1 MPITLGGFGNWLVPI
16 LISRKDMAYP
26 RLNNFSFWLRLRIW
40 LRLSFLRIWV
50 RVRVRS
56 RLWLQAWIWARTKVQ
71 EEHRPRPA
79 AGAHERQRVRR
90 SCRGRTS
97 FGLRCRTCLLSLSL
111 LRVPKVWLQLPLL
124 LPLRPLPCPPTP
136 DRGLRSRQP
145 RVRGGQPCRCHALH
159 VLPRSEL
166 WPLRRIV

>member
-1 MPITLGGFGNWLVPI
+1 MGTDTSTRGAPT
-16 LISRKDMAYP
+16 
-26 RLNNFSFWLRLRIW
+26 
-40 LRLSFLRIWV
+40 
-50 RVRVRS
+50 
-56 RLWLQAWIWARTKVQ
+56 T
-71 EEHRPRPA
+71 PA

-97 FGLRCRTCLLSLSL
+97 CGLRCRTCLLSLSL

-166 WPLRRIV
+166 WPLRRIVRRTLLAQVGNVTFVTRFLSILIN